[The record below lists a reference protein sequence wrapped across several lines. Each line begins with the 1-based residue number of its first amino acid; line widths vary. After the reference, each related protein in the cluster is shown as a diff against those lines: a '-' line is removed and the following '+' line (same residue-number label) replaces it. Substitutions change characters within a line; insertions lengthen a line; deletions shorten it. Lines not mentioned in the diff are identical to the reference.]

1 MRLSCHLAL
10 IGLAIAPALR
20 ADSLGAV
27 LARMDDASKDFRSFS
42 AKLKRTDFTSV
53 LNESDEMTGTM
64 AMRRVKNGNET
75 LTQFAE
81 PNPHAIYFSGHTVR
95 IYSPRANTVEIYDA
109 GKLAATADR
118 MMLLGF
124 GISAAELRK
133 DYDVKWIADEN
144 VGSLRT
150 THIELTPKS
159 ADVRKNYVVKIDLW
173 IPDGQANP
181 IQEKVTKPS
190 KDYYLVT
197 YSDPKLNPSLPDS
210 AYTLRL
216 PPGVKELRP

>member
-1 MRLSCHLAL
+1 MRALASF
-10 IGLAIAPALR
+10 AILCVVTSAGHAE
-20 ADSLGAV
+20 SLDDV
-27 LARMDDASKDFRSFS
+27 LARMDRGAKDFKSFT
-42 AKLKRTDFTSV
+42 AKLKRTDYTAV

-64 AMRRVKNGNET
+64 TMRRVKNGIEA
-75 LTQFAE
+75 LTQVAE
-81 PNPHAIYFSGHTVR
+81 PNPHSIYFSGHTMR

-109 GKLAATADR
+109 GKLAGTADR

-133 DYDVKWIADEN
+133 DYDVKLIGAEN
-144 VGSLRT
+144 VGSLHTARL
-150 THIELTPKS
+150 ELTPKS
-159 ADVRKNYVVKIDLW
+159 ADVRKNYVIKIELW
-173 IPDGQANP
+173 IPDDQANP

-197 YSDPKLNPSLPDS
+197 YSDPKVNPALPDS
-210 AYTLRL
+210 AYSLKL

>member
-1 MRLSCHLAL
+1 MRFLVSLAFL
-10 IGLAIAPALR
+10 CLATAGR
-20 ADSLGAV
+20 AESLDDV
-27 LARMDDASKDFRSFS
+27 LARMDRGAKDFKSFT
-42 AKLKRTDFTSV
+42 ANLKRTDYTAV

-64 AMRRVKNGNET
+64 GMRRVKNGIEA

-81 PNPHAIYFSGHTVR
+81 PNPHSIYFSGHTMK

-109 GKLAATADR
+109 GKLVGTADR

-133 DYDVKWIADEN
+133 DYDVKLIGEEN
-144 VGSLRT
+144 VAGLQT
-150 THIELTPKS
+150 AHIELTPKS
-159 ADVRKNYVVKIDLW
+159 ADVRKNYVTKIDLW
-173 IPDGQANP
+173 IPVGQANP

-197 YSDPKLNPSLPDS
+197 YSDSKVNPALPDA
-210 AYTLRL
+210 AYTLKL